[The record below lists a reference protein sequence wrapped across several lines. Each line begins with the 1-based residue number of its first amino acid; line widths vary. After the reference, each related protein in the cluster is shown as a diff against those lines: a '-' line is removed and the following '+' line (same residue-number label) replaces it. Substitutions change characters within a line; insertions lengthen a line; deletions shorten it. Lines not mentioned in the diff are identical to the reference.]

1 MNNNIRKIIGKK
13 NKSKIVCLTAYS
25 KNVAEIID
33 KHVDMVLVG
42 DSLGSVLYNYN
53 TTRKVNLKM
62 MIEHA
67 KSVRM
72 GVKKSLLVVDLPY
85 NTYRNKSEALRNSK
99 LVMKQTKC
107 DAVKIEGGLVVKD
120 IVQHLVKNKVP
131 VLGHIGITPQTVKGK
146 FKSKGKTENEKNKLL
161 KDAQVLEKSGV
172 FGIVLECIYTDIAKR
187 ITNSVKIPTIGIGAS
202 VHCDGQVLV
211 SDDVFGLTDA
221 KIKFVKKYANIK
233 KASNSA
239 ASKFKQEVKSK
250 KYPTKK
256 YSY

>member
-25 KNVAEIID
+25 KNIAEIID

-233 KASNSA
+233 KAINSA

-250 KYPTKK
+250 KYPTSK

>member
-25 KNVAEIID
+25 KNIAEIID

-211 SDDVFGLTDA
+211 SDDIFGLTDA

-233 KASNSA
+233 KAINSA
-239 ASKFKQEVKSK
+239 AYKFKQEVKSK

>member
-1 MNNNIRKIIGKK
+1 MNNNIRKLIGKK

-25 KNVAEIID
+25 KNIAEIID

-120 IVQHLVKNKVP
+120 IVHHLVKNKVP

-233 KASNSA
+233 KAINSA
-239 ASKFKQEVKSK
+239 ASKFRQEVKSK

>member
-25 KNVAEIID
+25 KNIAEIID

-233 KASNSA
+233 KAINSA

>member
-25 KNVAEIID
+25 KNIAEIID

-211 SDDVFGLTDA
+211 SDDVFGLTDT

-233 KASNSA
+233 KAINSA

-250 KYPTKK
+250 KYPTSK

>member
-233 KASNSA
+233 KTINSA
-239 ASKFKQEVKSK
+239 ASKFRQEVKSK

>member
-1 MNNNIRKIIGKK
+1 MNNNIRNIIGKK

-211 SDDVFGLTDA
+211 SDDAFGLTDA

-233 KASNSA
+233 KAINSA

>member
-25 KNVAEIID
+25 KNIAEIID

-211 SDDVFGLTDA
+211 SDDVFGLTDT

-233 KASNSA
+233 KAINSA